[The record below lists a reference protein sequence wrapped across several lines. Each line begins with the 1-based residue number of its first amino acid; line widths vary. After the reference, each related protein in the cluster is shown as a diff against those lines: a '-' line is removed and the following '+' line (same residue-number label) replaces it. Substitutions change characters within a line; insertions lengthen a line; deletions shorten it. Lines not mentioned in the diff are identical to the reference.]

1 MLQTGKFSVCFANI
15 GFDTAESE
23 PSVGGFIREVLH
35 DVHQIIQHRAPVDRR
50 GALQLAGEQSPTF
63 VGCSEAVGTGKAF
76 F

>member
-1 MLQTGKFSVCFANI
+1 MLQNAYLIANI

-50 GALQLAGEQSPTF
+50 GVLQLAGEQSPTF
-63 VGCSEAVGTGKAF
+63 VGMAVSSTQEWREPKN
-76 F
+76 